1 LEPPAAEV
9 PAELIQMAEARV
21 AAKKAKNFAEADR
34 LRDAIAAAGWTVQD
48 TPTGPKLKKL

>member
-1 LEPPAAEV
+1 MPPAAEV
-9 PAELIQMAEARV
+9 PAELIAMAEARV

-48 TPTGPKLKKL
+48 TPTGPKLKKS